1 MLDIAVLDDEDMYID
16 RVCKITEK
24 CMEQMG
30 IDYSIC
36 TYKNG
41 RDVLEELG
49 NGRCFD
55 IYLLDMELPDINGL
69 EVAKQIRRRFSEP
82 ILIYITH
89 YVNYSIKAYEVNT
102 YRYIL
107 KTELEDNLPR
117 AYRAMAETLEK
128 RKKQDLFYMVE
139 HYGQLEKIYYRDIY
153 YLKKDKKYVDI
164 VHKDGVS
171 SVRMSLGTMLEE
183 LQGEEFLMIDRS
195 YVVNVNHVRSLKDDS
210 VHMVNG
216 EILPVSRPKLR
227 SVRDAIMRGRE

>member
-1 MLDIAVLDDEDMYID
+1 MLSIAVLDDEDMYID

-30 IDYSIC
+30 MDYSIC
-36 TYKNG
+36 VYKNG
-41 RDVLEELG
+41 RDVLEELKK
-49 NGRCFD
+49 GRYFD
-55 IYLLDMELPDINGL
+55 VYLLDMELPDINGL
-69 EVAKQIRRRFSEP
+69 EVAKQIRRRLSES

-107 KTELEDNLPR
+107 KTELEVNLPQ
-117 AYRAMAETLEK
+117 AYLAMVEALK
-128 RKKQDLFYMVE
+128 RRKKQDMFYMIE
-139 HYGQLEKIYYRDIY
+139 RYGQREKIYYRDIY

-171 SVRMSLGTMLEE
+171 SVRISLGTMLEE

-195 YVVNVNHVRSLKDDS
+195 YVVNINHVRLLKNDS
-210 VHMVNG
+210 VYITNG
-216 EILPVSRPKLR
+216 EILPVSRPKLS
-227 SVRDAIMRGRE
+227 SVRDAIMKGRG

>member
-1 MLDIAVLDDEDMYID
+1 MLSIAVLDDEDMYID
-16 RVCKITEK
+16 RVCKITEE

-30 IDYSIC
+30 MDYSIC

-41 RDVLEELG
+41 RDVLGELR

-82 ILIYITH
+82 ILIYISH

-117 AYRAMAETLEK
+117 AYRAMAEVLEK